1 MIKDFKFFRGEEI
14 SFFNVETAAAI
25 MRMSQ
30 EEYQMNGASQIL
42 NVYIDGRFIRIT
54 GSIEN
59 LLNLPLPNWYR
70 TNN

>member
-1 MIKDFKFFRGEEI
+1 MNKFNFFRGEEI
-14 SFFNVETAAAI
+14 PVFDISTAAAI
-25 MRMSQ
+25 MRMTE
-30 EEYQMNGASQIL
+30 EEYQMSGSSQIL

-70 TNN
+70 NNQ